1 MKIPNLG
8 YVMKKIL
15 ISILCA
21 YSIMASASEEFDIK
35 LFLQEAKRIGQILD
49 NDIRHKSYIEQIQL
63 TEELLK
69 KNKDKELASNI
80 ITQHLTVLYSITGE
94 HQKVIQYEYNGA
106 SDIINEGSLV
116 NYVSTLAIPAI
127 ITQAKKHQIVMINE
141 AHHIAQHRTLTY
153 QLLEKFWQQGFRY
166 FAVEALNNKNEE
178 TLKQGVLKAH
188 EIGYLS
194 EPVFTNL
201 ILKAKEIGFILVA
214 YDKAFSNTDERETN
228 AAEVLN
234 KKIFDKDKNAKVLM
248 HVGYSH
254 INEQKWLAS
263 KLKKLLKIDPLTID
277 QTSLREQSKASIEH
291 KTYSEALTKYNG
303 NQPFVLK
310 NTEGNYWS
318 SNDKT
323 WDVTVFWP
331 RTEYIHGRAT
341 WASLN
346 RESIKVSGGLCK
358 QSYPCIVEVFKS
370 ENKDETATDR
380 VILRKSVDKKELF
393 LSTKNNLIVVSNKQ
407 NSIISESAIKL

>member
-1 MKIPNLG
+1 MRHENLG
-8 YVMKKIL
+8 YAMKKLL
-15 ISILCA
+15 IVILCS
-21 YSIMASASEEFDIK
+21 YSVMVSASEKFNIK
-35 LFLQEAKRIGQILD
+35 LFLQEAKRIGKILD
-49 NDIRHKSYIEQIQL
+49 IEIRHKSYLEQIKL
-63 TEELLK
+63 TEELLRI
-69 KNKDKELASNI
+69 NKHNELTSNI

-94 HQKVIQYEYNGA
+94 HQKVIQNEYNGVPEN
-106 SDIINEGSLV
+106 INEDSLAT
-116 NYVSTLAIPAI
+116 YFSTLAIPAI
-127 ITQAKKHQIVMINE
+127 VTQAKKHQIVMINE

-153 QLLEKFWQQGFRY
+153 QLLEQLWQQGFRY
-166 FAVEALNNKNEE
+166 FAVEALSNRNEE
-178 TLKQGVLKAH
+178 TLKQGGLTAH
-188 EIGYLS
+188 KTGYLS
-194 EPVFTNL
+194 EPIFTNL
-201 ILKAKEIGFILVA
+201 ILKAKDIGFTLVA

-254 INEQKWLAS
+254 INEQEWLAS
-263 KLKKLLKIDPLTID
+263 KLKKLLQIDPLTID

-291 KTYSEALTKYNG
+291 KIYSEALTKHNG
-303 NQPFVLK
+303 DQPFVLK
-310 NTEGNYWS
+310 NTEENYWS

-323 WDVTVFWP
+323 WDITVFWP
-331 RTEYIHGRAT
+331 RTKYIHGRAT

-346 RESIKVSGGLCK
+346 RKSIKVSGDLCK

-393 LSTKNNLIVVSNKQ
+393 LSTKNNLIVVSNKH
-407 NSIISESAIKL
+407 NSIISESVIKL